1 MQAGKAGSPKVQFY
15 QEAGLKLLLDPK
27 VQVELA
33 MSIDQVKQLTA
44 SRGVL
49 ESRFG
54 GSAANRIAFG
64 GGNPNEIKDR
74 LADLQRQLDREI
86 RRQLKTTQAK
96 RLEQLLFQFHVR
108 RVDHAWALKVIGKD
122 AKVHSPLE
130 TNQVRDEAV
139 YTQAAI
145 ELRQNMG
152 MLIDL
157 VGHDKAMMMCGGILV
172 LPHGTSDANDK
183 KDEAIRRKVERK
195 FLSTFDHRPRNP
207 RREGRNAN

>member
-1 MQAGKAGSPKVQFY
+1 MFLACG
-15 QEAGLKLLLDPK
+15 LLL
-27 VQVELA
+27 
-33 MSIDQVKQLTA
+33 S
-44 SRGVL
+44 
-49 ESRFG
+49 
-54 GSAANRIAFG
+54 
-64 GGNPNEIKDR
+64 NEIKDR

-108 RVDHAWALKVIGKD
+108 RVDHGWALKVIGKD

-152 MLIDL
+152 MLIELLPFPTHLPASATNLSRLCHAKLRRAALSAADNG
-157 VGHDKAMMMCGGILV
+157 VGNLRSKPVVWG
-172 LPHGTSDANDK
+172 
-183 KDEAIRRKVERK
+183 
-195 FLSTFDHRPRNP
+195 
-207 RREGRNAN
+207 